1 MTERLD
7 HAALRDLVPLLAAG
21 LLQGPE
27 REAVEAHLPACDECL
42 ADYRAH
48 ARIAG
53 ALAQAVPQV
62 DPPPALRAAVLAG
75 VSARRR
81 SGHTRGNS
89 WLAAAAM
96 LLVAAGLG
104 VLVGSLRRDVHR
116 LEAQLRD
123 ATAAAADSR
132 ERADTAA
139 RIARDAQAPLLVL
152 TAPDVRQINLA
163 GQASSPGAS
172 ARVFWSRSRGLVLT
186 AANLPA
192 PPPGRV
198 YQLWFI
204 SGRVPVSAGLLS
216 PPDPGGALT
225 TTISTP
231 VDIAAPDAL
240 AVSLEPAGG
249 VLQPTG
255 SIYLVGQVH

>member
-7 HAALRDLVPLLAAG
+7 HDALRELVPLLAAG
-21 LLQGPE
+21 LLRGPD
-27 REAVEAHLPACDECL
+27 RATVEAHLQTCGECL

-48 ARIAG
+48 APIAG

-62 DPPPALRAAVLAG
+62 DPPPSLRAAVLAA
-75 VSARRR
+75 ARPNGR
-81 SGHTRGNS
+81 SVRPGAA

-96 LLVAAGLG
+96 LVISVGLG
-104 VLVGSLRRDVHR
+104 IAVRSLQQRIHG

-123 ATAAAADSR
+123 RQT
-132 ERADTAA
+132 
-139 RIARDAQAPLLVL
+139 PLAVL

-163 GQASSPGAS
+163 GQASAPAAS

-186 AANLPA
+186 ASNLPVL
-192 PPPGRV
+192 PPGRV

-204 SGRVPVSAGLLS
+204 SGRTPVSAGLLS
-216 PPDPGGALT
+216 APDERGGLT
-225 TTISTP
+225 TTVSTP
-231 VDIAAPDAL
+231 VDIAPPDAL

-249 VLQPTG
+249 VPQPTG
-255 SIYLVGQVH
+255 SIYLIGPAH